1 MNKNKA
7 KGKRFEYEIRDYFIS
22 IGFADC
28 IISSSESLN
37 ADNMGIDLLNIPLIV
52 QCKSGYKNGIN
63 YVELI
68 KTITK
73 RVKSTKYEKLP
84 VMIFHKTTKYKVLIA
99 LEYGEFKKIYER
111 ESINLEDFK
120 YIQFTDGIIL
130 VDFISFKP
138 YIKKWLKK

>member
-1 MNKNKA
+1 
-7 KGKRFEYEIRDYFIS
+7 
-22 IGFADC
+22 
-28 IISSSESLN
+28 
-37 ADNMGIDLLNIPLIV
+37 
-52 QCKSGYKNGIN
+52 
-63 YVELI
+63 
-68 KTITK
+68 
-73 RVKSTKYEKLP
+73 
-84 VMIFHKTTKYKVLIA
+84 MIFHKTTKYKVLIA